1 MLGGIAAVI
10 WTDVIQSA
18 ILFVGAVIA
27 VVLLIGALPES
38 LPATLDA
45 LKAQGK
51 TNPFEY
57 SLDPSKVGT
66 IWTGV
71 IAMSIYH
78 VVVYGVNQMMVQR
91 TLAAKSLGDAK
102 KAYISMGYVAF
113 LAYVLFFGMGV
124 LFYAYYD
131 GRTFENENLILLNFV
146 ASVGIPGLMGI
157 ITAAIVAAAMSS
169 LDSSLNSMAT
179 VTTLDFYEK
188 FAKKD
193 GTPEH
198 YLKASRWFTLFWAVL
213 MVVPAIAFT
222 KTGGSVLEVLS
233 KVGSFFVGAKLAMFG
248 LGFFSKHASERGLLI
263 GVAAGFLSLFYV
275 GYYHDVAW
283 PWYCALGGA
292 VSTAV
297 AWVASVLI
305 DGFKTEYSEYTVQG
319 QKALFA
325 REGREEKEDGWYVLA
340 GKVDR
345 ASYWLLGYFF
355 LCVIGLGVLQ
365 AII

>member
-1 MLGGIAAVI
+1 
-10 WTDVIQSA
+10 
-18 ILFVGAVIA
+18 
-27 VVLLIGALPES
+27 
-38 LPATLDA
+38 
-45 LKAQGK
+45 
-51 TNPFEY
+51 
-57 SLDPSKVGT
+57 
-66 IWTGV
+66 
-71 IAMSIYH
+71 
-78 VVVYGVNQMMVQR
+78 
-91 TLAAKSLGDAK
+91 
-102 KAYISMGYVAF
+102 MGYVAF
-113 LAYVLFFGMGV
+113 LAYVLFFGLGV

-131 GRTFENENLILLNFV
+131 GRTFDNENLILLNFV
-146 ASVGIPGLMGI
+146 ASVGVPGLMGI

-213 MVVPAIAFT
+213 MVLPAIAFT

-233 KVGSFFVGAKLAMFG
+233 KAGSFFVGAKLAMFG
-248 LGFFSKHASERGLLI
+248 LEFFSKHASERGLLI
-263 GVAAGFLSLFYV
+263 GVAAGFLALWYV
-275 GYYHDVAW
+275 EVYHDIAW
-283 PWYCALGGA
+283 LWYCALGGA

-297 AWVASVLI
+297 AWVASVLL
-305 DGFKTEYSEYTVQG
+305 DGFKTEYSEYTMQG

-325 REGREEKEDGWYVLA
+325 REGRDEKEDGWYVLA

-365 AII
+365 GVI